1 MCCMP
6 LEIFADRAVFRLERR
21 MSDGTYTRMVPHY
34 RVAPTISGAL
44 PPPCWRS
51 WLTWLYDAGLDLQ
64 RNWTENHEIQPRDK
78 QVKLVGA
85 VVLHRAQC
93 GGYRRCHLHENS
105 SVWFSCVLRGDAER
119 IEVGAGSNIQD
130 GTVMHAD
137 PGFPWWSVKCDCQPQ
152 CHVARLHHRRRLL
165 VGINAVV
172 LNGAKVGKGCLIGAN
187 ALVTEGM
194 VIPDGSLVLGSPA
207 KIRTQLSD
215 AQRLALMHNADH
227 YMGNARNFN
236 AGLQVQE

>member
-1 MCCMP
+1 MKYS
-6 LEIFADRAVFRLERR
+6 L
-21 MSDGTYTRMVPHY
+21 G
-34 RVAPTISGAL
+34 
-44 PPPCWRS
+44 
-51 WLTWLYDAGLDLQ
+51 
-64 RNWTENHEIQPRDK
+64 DK

-85 VVLHRAQC
+85 GHFIAPNAAVIGDVT
-93 GGYRRCHLHENS
+93 LHENS

-137 PGFPWWSVKCDCQPQ
+137 PGFPMVVGKNVTVG
-152 CHVARLHHRRRLL
+152 HNAMLHGCTIGDGSL

-207 KIRTQLSD
+207 KIRSQLSE